1 MHILERQITTTI
13 KPTKTQ
19 RLMNVE
25 HKILRGGESP
35 YESPIIESVMITGEA
50 GFYASSYETDDMTEE
65 NGTW

>member
-1 MHILERQITTTI
+1 
-13 KPTKTQ
+13 
-19 RLMNVE
+19 MNTN

-35 YESPIIESVMITGEA
+35 YESPIVESVMITGEA